1 MGNDLAPVL
10 AFQGKKRHEGSRVSN
25 ALKKTYPSRMEDSEE
40 LKRQRQAE
48 IERLNKVTPK
58 SAALALTFYI
68 GVAAVAIFLFALF
81 TGIIGGGSDT
91 DPTRECFNYEKP
103 NGDWANSCDE

>member
-1 MGNDLAPVL
+1 MFKAP
-10 AFQGKKRHEGSRVSN
+10 Q
-25 ALKKTYPSRMEDSEE
+25 KTYPNFMDDNEE
-40 LKRQRQAE
+40 LQRQRQAE

-58 SAALALTFYI
+58 STAIALTFYV
-68 GVAAVAIFLFALF
+68 GVAAIAIFLFALF
-81 TGIIGGGSDT
+81 TGIIGGASDT